1 MIITMKRS
9 YLYLVLFFLALFGC
23 QTEEIIEQVS
33 GSSNRQLKAVIEGQ
47 QMNNGTRT
55 AVDNAGNVTW
65 IESDELGVF
74 GTQTE
79 NANYK
84 STGNGAD
91 VTFTGR
97 LDSDDEEVQ
106 WAYYPYDKDAVLDEN
121 GKLTLSLPAEYS
133 YTGNS
138 NAPMLGKKIAANQLS
153 FQHLAGL
160 VKFTLGGG
168 IPENADRFVV
178 KSVNEAQPIAG
189 LVSFAVDVH
198 PSTLEIIGNASQTVT
213 YSLDN
218 VTDELQYFFV
228 PIPVGTYDALEVSFY
243 LKDSDS
249 PAFTRRVSNL
259 EVSRARMISM
269 PILNWNTGEQFK
281 LNESTN
287 DITVLGIEAKISQL
301 EDKSTLKYSDV
312 AANELPSVDD
322 ILWSK
327 VSDGFPNGFIGKV
340 TGVKENGD
348 GSYSVTTVPVPLDD
362 VFDELL
368 IEEETDLMPISDTR
382 AVVDAS
388 KQFYVPIVVD
398 DEDLPYDVNAGVYME
413 LKFLSTI
420 HINKKKQIYRMDYSL
435 QVGTSV
441 AGILNFNFELD
452 GDDFK
457 PFSLEEFKLPPVPLA
472 GGVVVI
478 VPAAEA
484 KLYLTPSGS
493 INFETALE
501 YRSKFIGGA
510 EYKDGSWNYNC
521 RMLECGE
528 QSPWNMISPVRMNGN
543 LFYGVG
549 LEFKAKFYDC
559 DQMKF
564 YIEPKMGVN
573 LSGELEIDPQ
583 SVNLQELYRDAYL
596 NTNNVISCN
605 FGVDATILHDQLEAS
620 EVYEH
625 AFDKKKIYLLPLFED
640 LKAKV
645 GKMGETASRSS
656 NDPFEATITMTGSRE
671 LLSRYMQFTAV
682 VANEAYPDDKVE
694 AEWVD
699 YQVYGGGP
707 LSQVFTNT
715 FQYLTS
721 VCTYRAYPKVS
732 GQILG
737 ESCNYEIELTDQ
749 FISFQSPVMNLRDKL
764 VALYK
769 ATGGDNWTNNTNWCS
784 DLPIEQWY
792 GVSLGPED
800 CYNIS
805 LEDNNLSG
813 TFVLGD
819 PNVCY
824 IDVSGNPN
832 VKEINT
838 AGCTSLER
846 LVYDRD
852 VVTTLDVSECDLLF
866 NGNVNGKLV
875 LSTILRDDLTLVS
888 ITARNCPS
896 ITQVD
901 IERNFEKLD
910 FAGCEN
916 LASLYIGLYSADSDD
931 EVSHIGTLSIAGCN
945 NLTSF
950 VYPQLCTFDVID
962 VSDCIHMETLPIN
975 TGYSEVKEIYA
986 RNCTSL
992 LSVGGPDVEVCK
1004 AQGCTNL
1011 QSYSI
1016 KGSVSQEDIEGCNNL
1031 VGLHADGILSV
1042 DLSEKTLL
1050 EQLSGCINA
1059 PLDLTNNP
1067 YLKKLTLT
1075 NNEANVTSLNLS
1087 KNRELE
1093 YLNLTMPGLVT
1104 LDLTNNRSLTQLEIW
1119 GGAFTELNLKQCTL
1133 LETIGFYRDLALEE
1147 LDVALCNKLK
1157 EIDFS
1162 NGGTYHLKTLNA
1174 NGCDELTKVF
1184 LTGNTN
1190 SLEADFTDC
1199 KKLTDLTLSSSH
1211 VTSLKLDRCAALEK
1225 VNCYKNDIKVLD
1237 VSDCILLK
1245 QLNVSDNPL
1254 EELNTDGL
1262 VLLEYLSCGGINM
1275 QELDITH
1282 LSSLQNFDC
1291 GSSVV
1296 SAYKTQLS
1304 SLNASGLTNLQ
1315 VLDCDNSGLTELKID
1330 GTPSLKELSCRDN
1343 AFSTLDLSGHTSIEN
1358 LYCDAVS
1365 LNISGCTGL
1374 TELNVR
1380 ASMKYL
1386 DISGCTNLSS
1396 LSYDA
1401 LVGTI
1406 KLEQVTLN
1414 ESQRL
1419 SLFAGINYCWGEH
1432 DYGKYPAPSHNSGYQ
1447 YPLFVFK

>member
-1 MIITMKRS
+1 MNYFLLAS
-9 YLYLVLFFLALFGC
+9 FLFIFAGC
-23 QTEEIIEQVS
+23 QSEDLMNQSIPK
-33 GSSNRQLKAVIEGQ
+33 GNRSLVATIEGQ
-47 QMNNGTRT
+47 KYQDSSRT
-55 AVDNAGNVTW
+55 AVDDSGNVTW
-65 IESDELGVF
+65 IETDELGIYGNVS
-74 GTQTE
+74 E
-79 NANYK
+79 NVKYS
-84 STGNGAD
+84 STGSGAEI
-91 VTFTGR
+91 TFIGNMPET
-97 LDSDDEEVQ
+97 DEAQ
-106 WAYYPYDKDAVLDEN
+106 WAYYPYEEDASLNE
-121 GKLTLSLPAEYS
+121 GKLTITLPDSYK

-138 NAPMLGKKIAANQLS
+138 YAPMLGKNMGDNKFA
-153 FQHLAGL
+153 FKHLGGL
-160 VKFTLGGG
+160 IRFTLGGG
-168 IPENADRFVV
+168 IPENADRFVITS
-178 KSVNEAQPIAG
+178 KGENQPIAG
-189 LVSFAVDVH
+189 QATFDVEGENITMAITADAKQSVSYDV
-198 PSTLEIIGNASQTVT
+198 SAIENA
-213 YSLDN
+213 
-218 VTDELQYFFV
+218 DEFQHFFV
-228 PIPVGTYDALEVSFY
+228 PIPVGSYDKLEVTFY
-243 LKDSDS
+243 LKDTSK
-249 PAFTRRVSNL
+249 PVFTRSVSNL
-259 EVSRARMISM
+259 TITRKKMISM

-287 DITVLGIEAKISQL
+287 DITVLGIEAKITQL

-348 GSYSVTTVPVPLDD
+348 GSYSVNTVPIPLDD
-362 VFDELL
+362 VFDELM

-382 AVVDAS
+382 AVIDAS

-435 QVGTSV
+435 QLGTSV
-441 AGILNFNFELD
+441 AGVLNFNFELD
-452 GDDFK
+452 GDDFNA
-457 PFSLEEFKLPPVPLA
+457 FSLEEFKLPPVPLA

-493 INFETALE
+493 INFDTALE
-501 YRSKFIGGA
+501 YRSKFIAGA
-510 EYKDGSWNYNC
+510 EYKDGLWNYNC

-682 VANEAYPDDKVE
+682 VANETYPDDKVE

-769 ATGGDNWTNNTNWCS
+769 ATGGDNWSNNTNWCS

-866 NGNVNGKLV
+866 NGNMHGKLV

-901 IERNFEKLD
+901 IKRNFEKLD

-950 VYPQLCTFDVID
+950 VYPPLCTFDVID

-975 TGYSEVKEIYA
+975 IGSTKVKEIYA

-1011 QSYSI
+1011 QYYTI

-1031 VGLHADGILSV
+1031 LGLSAYGILSV

-1147 LDVALCNKLK
+1147 LDVVLCNKLK
-1157 EIDFS
+1157 EITFS

-1174 NGCDELTKVF
+1174 NGCDELTEVY

-1199 KKLTDLTLSSSH
+1199 KKLTDLTLHSSH
-1211 VTSLKLDRCAALEK
+1211 VSSLKLDRCTALEK
-1225 VNCYKNDIKVLD
+1225 VNCDTNDIKVLD
-1237 VSDCILLK
+1237 VSDCVQLK
-1245 QLNVSDNPL
+1245 NLYVSDNPL

-1262 VLLEYLSCGGINM
+1262 VLLEHLRCVGINM

-1282 LSSLQNFDC
+1282 LSSLQYFDC

-1315 VLDCDNSGLTELKID
+1315 YLNCDNSGLTELKID

-1374 TELNVR
+1374 TKLNVR

-1396 LSYDA
+1396 LSYNA

-1419 SLFAGINYCWGEH
+1419 SLFASINYCWGEH
-1432 DYGKYPAPSHNSGYQ
+1432 DFGKYPEPSHGSGYQ